1 MSCEAPMDGVAVEGA
16 PGALAADEVIRLV
29 GVSKVFRMYGKP
41 HQRFIHGLLRARADR
56 WYGQFQALDGI
67 SVAIRRGETV
77 GIVGRNGSGKSTLL
91 QVICGILQPTQGT
104 VSVNGRVAALL
115 ELGAGFNPDFT
126 GRENIYLNA
135 AVLGLSRH
143 EVDARFDAIVAFAD
157 IGDFIEQPVKTYSSG
172 MYIRLAFAVAINTDP
187 QILIVDEALSVGDEA
202 FQRKCFAR
210 IEELKRAGCTI
221 LFVSHSAGSVVQLC
235 DRAILLD
242 AGELVF
248 SGPPKATVALYQKL
262 LYASPDKREQLRRE
276 IRSTGAES
284 VAEDRQRGDAA
295 PQRDAVIAVYD
306 ATDAERFDPGLR
318 SESTVE
324 YESRGARI
332 SDPHLVNSDGGRV
345 NVLVPGRAY
354 RYRYR
359 VTFDGDAR
367 QVHFGMM
374 IKSVAGVE
382 LFGMASHA
390 FGDAIESVR
399 AGEVYSVE
407 FNFDS
412 KLLPGTYFLNAGV
425 NGCARGVDGSFLHRV
440 LDVLMFKVEHRSR
453 DRQKVGF
460 YDLAREPASSFK
472 IMGANE

>member
-1 MSCEAPMDGVAVEGA
+1 MSCEARTDGVAADGATVEM
-16 PGALAADEVIRLV
+16 AADEVIRLDA
-29 GVSKVFRMYGKP
+29 VSKVFRMYGKP
-41 HQRFIHGLLRARADR
+41 HQRFIHGLLRARADG
-56 WYGQFQALDGI
+56 WYGRFQALDGI
-67 SVAIRRGETV
+67 SVVIRRGETV

-135 AVLGLSRH
+135 AVLGLNRH

-187 QILIVDEALSVGDEA
+187 QILIIDEALSVGDEA

-210 IEELKRAGCTI
+210 IEELKRSGCTI

-248 SGPPKATVALYQKL
+248 SGQPKATVALYQKL
-262 LYASPDKREQLRRE
+262 LYASPDRRKQMRRQF
-276 IRSTGAES
+276 RSMGEESLVEDPQQVGAA
-284 VAEDRQRGDAA
+284 AEHQ
-295 PQRDAVIAVYD
+295 AVIAAYD
-306 ATDAERFDPGLR
+306 QSDAERYDPGLR

-332 SDPHLVNSDGGRV
+332 SDPHLVNADGERV
-345 NVLVPGRAY
+345 NVLVPGRPY

-359 VTFDGDAR
+359 VKFDSDAR
-367 QVHFGMM
+367 LVHFGMM

-390 FGDAIESVR
+390 FGDAIDSVR
-399 AGEVYSVE
+399 AGDVYLVE

-412 KLLPGTYFLNAGV
+412 KLLPGTYFMNAGV
-425 NGCARGVDGSFLHRV
+425 NGCAQGVDGSFLHRM
-440 LDVLMFKVEHRSR
+440 LDVLMFKVEHRAN
-453 DRQKVGF
+453 DRVKVGF
-460 YDLAREPASSFK
+460 YDLASEPASSFR
-472 IMGANE
+472 IIGTNE